1 MASDRPQKK
10 VAILLILIFQGCKL
24 AADVARDEQFP
35 EHPGGLTSVVEPRES
50 QRESVPMALN
60 LDHAYDPH
68 LLLLPRPGYSILR
81 NLHLLTYS
89 YILFFFPYI
98 LNKHVMKELLLK
110 AKRLCRIL
118 FWLLPQTYLC
128 AFSILIFLEETL
140 GGRI

>member
-1 MASDRPQKK
+1 MASNRPQKK
-10 VAILLILIFQGCKL
+10 VAILLILIFQDCKL
-24 AADVARDEQFP
+24 AADLARDEQFP

-89 YILFFFPYI
+89 YILFFF
-98 LNKHVMKELLLK
+98 LLTSLK
-110 AKRLCRIL
+110 NML
-118 FWLLPQTYLC
+118 
-128 AFSILIFLEETL
+128 
-140 GGRI
+140 